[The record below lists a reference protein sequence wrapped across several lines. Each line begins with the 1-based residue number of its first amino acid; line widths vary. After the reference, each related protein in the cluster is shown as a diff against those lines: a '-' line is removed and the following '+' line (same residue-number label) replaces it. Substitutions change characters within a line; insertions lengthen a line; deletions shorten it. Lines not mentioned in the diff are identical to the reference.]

1 MSSAI
6 RHRLSGRA
14 FRPRWS
20 DGATWSAP
28 WPQGVRP
35 DHPVRGS
42 ARGWRHWPST
52 VGSKVAH
59 RESQTHC
66 GTMWEEM
73 ADDGPGLAGEAAQ
86 VFERVY
92 RADPSR
98 TSTNRCAGSDSR
110 SPDRSRLPMAERSPR
125 LPCPGGGA
133 VFRVDRPELAD
144 QSVAVEDP

>member
-20 DGATWSAP
+20 DGATWPAP

-35 DHPVRGS
+35 DHPLRGL
-42 ARGWRHWPST
+42 ARVGRHRPST

-66 GTMWEEM
+66 RTMWEE
-73 ADDGPGLAGEAAQ
+73 AANDGPGLAGEAAQ

-92 RADPSR
+92 RADPSW
-98 TSTNRCAGSDSR
+98 THT
-110 SPDRSRLPMAERSPR
+110 L
-125 LPCPGGGA
+125 GGA
-133 VFRVDRPELAD
+133 GVRLSSAL
-144 QSVAVEDP
+144 SVV